1 MKRKTVNQLLEQ
13 LYERFSWDEINKNSR
28 IKRLKDTL
36 FAIKLETVNG
46 GKVWIENSDEISN
59 LLR

>member
-13 LYERFSWDEINKNSR
+13 LYERFSWDEINKSGR
-28 IKRLKDTL
+28 IKRLKDKL

-46 GKVWIENSDEISN
+46 GKVWVENTDEISN